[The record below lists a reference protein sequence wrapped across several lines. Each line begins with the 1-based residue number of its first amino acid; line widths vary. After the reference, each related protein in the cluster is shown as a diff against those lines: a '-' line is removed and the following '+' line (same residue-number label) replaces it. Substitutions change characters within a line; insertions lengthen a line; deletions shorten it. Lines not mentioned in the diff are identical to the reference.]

1 MVDMKYKK
9 IEYGSYNLHMIKT
22 DRFKTINVE
31 IILRRDVKK
40 EEITSTNF
48 LAAILSYTTK
58 KYPTENA
65 LARKMQDLY
74 SVKIFPTCYR
84 IGNFY
89 NVDFNMF
96 LLNEKYSEK
105 KMFEESLELLSD
117 IIFDPN
123 VKDDKFDKDSFDV
136 VKNEEKSQI
145 ERIKEDSRKYSLIK
159 MLQNLDNNKAFSYT
173 EFGYMEDLLKIT
185 PSNIYEFYKKF
196 INDSVIDI
204 FIVGDIDFDETERLI
219 KDKFKFRVYK
229 NDKKSPILE
238 NFEYRKKPQIIFEED
253 NTNQAKLSIGCV
265 IDRMTKFEREYVL
278 NIYNLILGGT
288 ADSKFFKN
296 IREKFSICYYV
307 SSVGNKLDNLFLI
320 TSGITKNNFDIMVSL
335 INKEMKDME
344 NGDFSALD
352 IDKAKKYYLSL
363 LEEAQDRPSQ
373 IISSYYAMDLWG
385 IDSMEKRKEEILKVT
400 KEDIVKLAKKVH
412 VDTIFLLGGDKK

>member
-238 NFEYRKKPQIIFEED
+238 NFEYRKKPQII
-253 NTNQAKLSIGCV
+253 
-265 IDRMTKFEREYVL
+265 
-278 NIYNLILGGT
+278 LI
-288 ADSKFFKN
+288 
-296 IREKFSICYYV
+296 E
-307 SSVGNKLDNLFLI
+307 
-320 TSGITKNNFDIMVSL
+320 
-335 INKEMKDME
+335 
-344 NGDFSALD
+344 
-352 IDKAKKYYLSL
+352 
-363 LEEAQDRPSQ
+363 
-373 IISSYYAMDLWG
+373 
-385 IDSMEKRKEEILKVT
+385 
-400 KEDIVKLAKKVH
+400 
-412 VDTIFLLGGDKK
+412 